1 MLDAVRSSPFNE
13 LSQAQVPRLRWSG
26 SCCSADWYGK
36 GFQHDEDLIE
46 GREGGVSSGVLA
58 VRGFGIGPSREF
70 DGCCNFPQDSRST
83 KYPMSAAVG
92 DSERA
97 VSVEEKEEEEDE
109 EEEEEEEEEERIMTA
124 ERDMKGK
131 EM

>member
-1 MLDAVRSSPFNE
+1 MG
-13 LSQAQVPRLRWSG
+13 LR
-26 SCCSADWYGK
+26 GK
-36 GFQHDEDLIE
+36 
-46 GREGGVSSGVLA
+46 
-58 VRGFGIGPSREF
+58 F

-109 EEEEEEEEEERIMTA
+109 EEEERIMTA
-124 ERDMKGK
+124 ERDRKEK

>member
-1 MLDAVRSSPFNE
+1 LG
-13 LSQAQVPRLRWSG
+13 LR
-26 SCCSADWYGK
+26 GK
-36 GFQHDEDLIE
+36 
-46 GREGGVSSGVLA
+46 
-58 VRGFGIGPSREF
+58 F

-109 EEEEEEEEEERIMTA
+109 EEEERITTA
-124 ERDMKGK
+124 ERDRKEK

>member
-1 MLDAVRSSPFNE
+1 LG
-13 LSQAQVPRLRWSG
+13 LR
-26 SCCSADWYGK
+26 GK
-36 GFQHDEDLIE
+36 
-46 GREGGVSSGVLA
+46 
-58 VRGFGIGPSREF
+58 F

-109 EEEEEEEEEERIMTA
+109 EEEERIMTA
-124 ERDMKGK
+124 ERDRKEK